1 MIRRFGTIHAWLGG
15 GRERAEMTA
24 LAAEAGREILF
35 LTDRELDERI
45 GDIEVLLCGVAPR
58 AIDGSGAFDW
68 SRAKSLVLL
77 QMLGSGTDSLW
88 PATGLPSR
96 VLVANTRGV
105 HVPEMRD
112 HGLALILGFER
123 DLFRFGEQQRSHEW
137 ATRPTGTIHGK
148 TLAIIGL
155 GVVGHAIAEAAS
167 ALGMRVISAHA
178 SAPYDLAAMLA
189 QADYAVVLVPLT
201 PKTRGM
207 IGPRELAGMKNSA
220 VLIVM
225 SRGGIVDESALGAA
239 LRANALRGAALDVFD
254 EEPLPKTSPVWDTPR
269 LVITPH
275 VAGLTHDY
283 IRRVTRVALDNVA
296 RIERGEPPTTLISAA
311 RGY

>member
-1 MIRRFGTIHAWLGG
+1 
-15 GRERAEMTA
+15 
-24 LAAEAGREILF
+24 
-35 LTDRELDERI
+35 
-45 GDIEVLLCGVAPR
+45 
-58 AIDGSGAFDW
+58 
-68 SRAKSLVLL
+68 
-77 QMLGSGTDSLW
+77 
-88 PATGLPSR
+88 
-96 VLVANTRGV
+96 
-105 HVPEMRD
+105 
-112 HGLALILGFER
+112 
-123 DLFRFGEQQRSHEW
+123 
-137 ATRPTGTIHGK
+137 
-148 TLAIIGL
+148 
-155 GVVGHAIAEAAS
+155 
-167 ALGMRVISAHA
+167 MRVISAHA
-178 SAPYDLAAMLA
+178 SVPYDLGAMLA

-207 IGPRELAGMKNSA
+207 IGPRELAGMKKSA

-311 RGY
+311 RGYCDQALDVGSYANIVASGGGSFIPPVSVRPPMASTRPSGVTAALSHARFTGSDGAADHPVPIVSASTLSRNPNPRHPPMAKIRPS